1 MPEYR
6 AYFHFHH
13 ELSDF
18 FTEPHTALSVHY
30 GFDGKPSVKDA
41 IEALGVPHTEVDAI
55 VVNGASVG
63 FGYHLADGDAVS
75 VYPASFDPGL
85 SSTVALRGKPRPL
98 FVVDV
103 NLGKLARLLRML
115 GFDAAYDQ
123 ARHTL
128 DVARLTVRTGNLAAV
143 IAGHFAVADGRM
155 KGRATLAVPLVQQKQ
170 VAALW
175 PDRVTGVGA
184 PLDWTAAHT
193 WTFEPLDDEAF
204 PSVGLAKRVGAA
216 GGTYPA
222 VFNAANEQAVA
233 AFHAGAIG
241 YLDIVETVERVVDAH
256 EPAGELTR
264 ESLAEAE
271 DWARAAADAAIAAGG
286 ARA

>member
-1 MPEYR
+1 MLEYR

-115 GFDAAYDQ
+115 GFDAAYRNDFND
-123 ARHTL
+123 RE
-128 DVARLTVRTGNLAAV
+128 VAQLAA
-143 IAGHFAVADGRM
+143 GEGR
-155 KGRATLAVPLVQQKQ
+155 
-170 VAALW
+170 
-175 PDRVTGVGA
+175 
-184 PLDWTAAHT
+184 
-193 WTFEPLDDEAF
+193 
-204 PSVGLAKRVGAA
+204 
-216 GGTYPA
+216 
-222 VFNAANEQAVA
+222 
-233 AFHAGAIG
+233 
-241 YLDIVETVERVVDAH
+241 IV
-256 EPAGELTR
+256 LTR
-264 ESLAEAE
+264 DRRLLRFKVIEHGYWLRSDDPNLQISEVVKRYALSPIIRPFKRCLVCNGVIEPVEKEKVIERLEPRTKIYYE
-271 DWARAAADAAIAAGG
+271 DFYTCSGCGKIYWKGSHYEHMNETIGIFKE
-286 ARA
+286 